1 MIDSKHISEMTIDEL
16 MTRLREEMRTLVRDA
31 VREALVEHEI
41 SPLDQL
47 SILDIPLLHVDPS
60 HPALTI
66 LSREDMYGDDG
77 R

>member
-1 MIDSKHISEMTIDEL
+1 MIGTKQVSEMTVDEL
-16 MTRLREEMRTLVRDA
+16 MARLREEMRTLVRDA

-41 SPLDQL
+41 SLPDQL

-66 LSREDMYGDDG
+66 LSREAM
-77 R
+77 